1 MDGPL
6 DSSSGSSTSGESS
19 DSPKAKKIK
28 VMLNDQDFFAPI
40 GDLEDSL
47 INRRQNFET
56 YVGLSVLFGNKIS
69 PEIRK
74 KSKVQQI
81 RRKKSTF
88 LSKFFFLENF

>member
-1 MDGPL
+1 
-6 DSSSGSSTSGESS
+6 
-19 DSPKAKKIK
+19 
-28 VMLNDQDFFAPI
+28 MLNDQDFFAPI
-40 GDLEDSL
+40 GDLEDTL

-56 YVGLSVLFGNKIS
+56 YVGPSALFGNKIL

-81 RRKKSTF
+81 RRKKYTF

>member
-74 KSKVQQI
+74 NPKSN
-81 RRKKSTF
+81 KSEEKNPLF
-88 LSKFFFLENF
+88 

>member
-19 DSPKAKKIK
+19 DSPKAKKLK

-40 GDLEDSL
+40 GDLEDTL

-56 YVGLSVLFGNKIS
+56 YVGPSALFGNNKIL

-74 KSKVQQI
+74 NPKSN
-81 RRKKSTF
+81 KSEEKIPLF
-88 LSKFFFLENF
+88 